1 MLAASIC
8 FFGGVEVR
16 SLELYYDG
24 MLYDASEPLYID
36 DGTTFVSART
46 LIGMNRSVE
55 ARWDGVSAYFA
66 SDKLEVTAVP
76 GELYIKV
83 NGERIS
89 MNKAV
94 SLVSSRVCV
103 PVRALAAA
111 LGASVEY
118 DGEHERITLKSVK
131 GEADT
136 DKIDKDELYWLSRII
151 NAESC
156 GEPYVGKLLVGN
168 VVLNRRDS
176 AQFPNTVK
184 EVIFDTTYGVQFTP
198 ISNGS
203 IYVAPCES
211 CIAAAREVL
220 AGKVISDSA
229 LYFVNTSK
237 SPNSWAQLNRPFIM
251 RVGEHSFYE

>member
-8 FFGGVEVR
+8 FIGGFDVY
-16 SLELYYDG
+16 SLELYYDDKQ
-24 MLYDASEPLYID
+24 YDVSEPLFIE

-46 LIGMNRSVE
+46 LIGMNMNTD
-55 ARWDGVSAYFA
+55 AKWDGVGAYFT
-66 SDKLEVTAVP
+66 SDTLMLTAVP
-76 GELYIKV
+76 GDMYITA

-94 SLVSSRVCV
+94 RLVSSRVCV

-118 DGEHERITLKSVK
+118 DGGAERITLRSIVSES
-131 GEADT
+131 GT
-136 DKIDKDELYWLSRII
+136 DNIDKDELYWLSRII

-156 GEPYVGKLLVGN
+156 DEPYLGKLLVGN

-176 AQFPNTVK
+176 VHFPNTVYD
-184 EVIFDTTYGVQFTP
+184 VIFDTTYGVQFTP

-203 IYVAPCES
+203 IYTAPCES

-220 AGKVISDSA
+220 EGKVISESA

-237 SPNSWAQLNRPFIM
+237 SPYSWAELNRTFIM
-251 RVGEHSFYE
+251 RVGEHSFYA